1 VHFASLSDDV
11 CIEVLPQALSGPEPL
26 KGNPFG
32 GDPPAVYMLKK
43 DEVVAL
49 YAWLLPDELEEIEQL
64 ESKSDGV
71 QEWLDSL
78 DVQFDS
84 V

>member
-1 VHFASLSDDV
+1 
-11 CIEVLPQALSGPEPL
+11 
-26 KGNPFG
+26 
-32 GDPPAVYMLKK
+32 MLKK